1 MRDRAGFS
9 IKIVF
14 APKIGKRSQKQGF
27 LNLLKIQSLIFTYC
41 VSCTNPILWEIFVP
55 EIGTKIFSA
64 NQIAEFFNQP
74 YLQIK
79 SIKWPDFLHV
89 DRNSLKLKSQSKT
102 FWAGIVKN
110 VCGQSGHGTLKLT
123 IYEKKQN
130 KLIFYI
136 LVQIQENLKVTQ

>member
-14 APKIGKRSQKQGF
+14 APKIGKRSQQQGF
-27 LNLLKIQSLIFTYC
+27 LNLLKNLVVNFYLLCFMHKSHTL
-41 VSCTNPILWEIFVP
+41 EIFVP

-74 YLQIK
+74 YLQNK

-89 DRNSLKLKSQSKT
+89 YRNSLMLESQSKT
-102 FWAGIVKN
+102 FWAGIFKN
-110 VCGQSGHGTLKLT
+110 VCGQFGHGTLKLT
-123 IYEKKQN
+123 ISEKKKHGIN
-130 KLIFYI
+130 
-136 LVQIQENLKVTQ
+136 